1 MYEIRPDSIKTFI
14 SDRSIRLPRF
24 QRKQTWDAKKNFQ
37 LCISLFKQ
45 YPIGVCILSVEKYR
59 ERTVKFLLDGRQRR
73 NALKQLAEDPENLYL
88 WAKKFLDLKSSD
100 QPYEVKEK
108 YYSKINAFLEEDEDE
123 IVEMPVKQPEDNA
136 DQTEDGEEYGFDWSG
151 EEDLTDE
158 ERSATTPSDM
168 DEASGKDQLLRII
181 LAIHKKD
188 KRSSGF
194 TRPFDFV
201 KCVDKLPYVIPEG
214 KTYSLNSRDLKE
226 FINAYRNYCE
236 KMFDDDYAQED
247 NLFSFIQSRCI
258 IRKDKELKKLI
269 HINWDDILEKIQ
281 ILQIIDDIL
290 SDSKIGVIEVKDMKS
305 SDYQK
310 IFSLINSQGAPLKA
324 IEILSSKPKW
334 NIVIKNPSQETLTA
348 VAALYKEIGI
358 TPENVVRWDL
368 PATFLKRINENSILS
383 NRVEFVKGLTIAFK
397 ILSGIY
403 TKGVTKENIEKL
415 ADADDINWDIDID
428 NLVRDINNMFILM
441 KGHDYFKYLSTWRT
455 TLMDLTSDFIAMNFF
470 ILCYLNWCKKG
481 RPIGSGAEVR
491 KFQKESFILW
501 DKLIYEYVKGLW
513 KSSADSK
520 IRVNIEKLDDNF
532 TYVSKDDWKRLL
544 DEVFDHSKING
555 DDITFVLMK
564 PLLYHYYCL
573 ASIEGPSAVK
583 FKALDVDHIIPQTL
597 FESSVYE
604 RAGIIKDNLLNL
616 GILPKESNTSKGGK
630 KLIQIS
636 DNKVLVDEIK
646 KYEFIDKVDFEKYS
660 DITNY
665 EEMFDMRR
673 KFFEEAYGDLRTKLL
688 HN

>member
-45 YPIGVCILSVEKYR
+45 YPIGVCILSVEKYK
-59 ERTVKFLLDGRQRR
+59 ERTAKFLLDGRQRR

-88 WAKKFLDLKSSD
+88 WAKKFLDLKASD

-123 IVEMPVKQPEDNA
+123 VVESQVKQGEDVTA
-136 DQTEDGEEYGFDWSG
+136 PVEDAEEYGFDW
-151 EEDLTDE
+151 EDDEDVSDE
-158 ERSATTPSDM
+158 EGTTTESDI

-194 TRPFDFV
+194 TRPFDFS
-201 KCVDKLPYVIPEG
+201 KCVEKLPYVRKEG

-226 FINAYRNYCE
+226 FINAYRSYCE
-236 KMFDDDYAQED
+236 VKYDDDYAQEEH
-247 NLFSFIQSRCI
+247 LFNFIQSRHTVT
-258 IRKDKELKKLI
+258 KEKELKKLI

-281 ILQIIDDIL
+281 ILQIIDDVL

-334 NIVIKNPSQETLTA
+334 NIIIKHPSSEAQTA
-348 VAALYKEIGI
+348 VSALYKEIGI
-358 TPENVVRWDL
+358 VPENVVRWDL
-368 PATFLKRINENSILS
+368 PATFLKRIDENSILS
-383 NRVEFVKGLTIAFK
+383 NKIEFVKGLTIAFK

-415 ADADDINWDIDID
+415 ADTEDINWEVDID
-428 NLVRDINNMFILM
+428 NLVRDINTMFVLM
-441 KGHDYFKYLSTWRT
+441 KGCEYFKYLSTWRT
-455 TLMDLTSDFIAMNFF
+455 NLMDLTSDFIAMNFF
-470 ILCYLNWCKKG
+470 ILCYLNWCEKG
-481 RPIGSGAEVR
+481 KPIGSGAEVR
-491 KFQKESFILW
+491 KFQKECFILW
-501 DKLIYEYVKGLW
+501 DKLIYEYVKGAW

-520 IRVNIEKLDDNF
+520 IRINIEKLSDNF
-532 TYVSKDDWKRLL
+532 VPVSKEDWTALL
-544 DEVFDHSKING
+544 NEVFDHSRING

-573 ASIEGPSAVK
+573 AGIEGPSAVK

-597 FESSVYE
+597 FETSMYDRASV
-604 RAGIIKDNLLNL
+604 IKDNLLNL

-630 KLIQIS
+630 KLVQIS
-636 DNKVLVDEIK
+636 DNKVLVEEIK
-646 KYEFIDKVDFEKYS
+646 KYEFIDEADFKKYS

-665 EEMFDMRR
+665 QEMFDMRR
-673 KFFEEAYGDLRTKLL
+673 KHFELAYKDLRTKLL